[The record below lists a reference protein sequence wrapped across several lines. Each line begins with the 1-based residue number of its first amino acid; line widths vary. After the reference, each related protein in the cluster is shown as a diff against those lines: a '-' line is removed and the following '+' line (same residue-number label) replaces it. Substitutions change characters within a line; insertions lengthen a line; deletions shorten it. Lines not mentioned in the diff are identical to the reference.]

1 MKNLKHGTHVIAFHL
16 SITEIYLW
24 LKNFQ
29 ICVTRSLVLCVC
41 FVDRRLFFCLFSF
54 DHCVVYPA
62 LTYDFWLPPWYIQ
75 TLLIAFH
82 LILVLFYILAL
93 EWNILI
99 IRHIVRWYQMDHVIK
114 RLLWLHSSQLR
125 LIPYLHHTS
134 SVLRYIA
141 PIGTTFGNLQWR
153 RY

>member
-41 FVDRRLFFCLFSF
+41 FVDRRLFFCLFLSGFDLRFLITSLVYSNSSF
-54 DHCVVYPA
+54 
-62 LTYDFWLPPWYIQ
+62 
-75 TLLIAFH
+75 IAFH

-99 IRHIVRWYQMDHVIK
+99 IRHIVRWYQMDRVIK